1 MSSPSWLRSTARA
14 QRRHV
19 RGRRSASTS
28 NARSR
33 TIQTIAQG
41 TRNELVVVIEVT
53 SALSDATRPKLTLW
67 MPPRVG
73 ALRWDGEPGVRCAA
87 RVRRRHSRHCRV
99 ASDFCCARCRRTNAT
114 RPGAAEVTAQGRSH
128 RPGRLR
134 GKRPAGPR
142 QPAHHRGAGTSQVGR
157 ASERGRSSGGPSCSG
172 GSRRRSP
179 SSSSPGSPR
188 R

>member
-1 MSSPSWLRSTARA
+1 MSSPSWLRSTALA

-28 NARSR
+28 NVRSR
-33 TIQTIAQG
+33 TIHTIAQG

-53 SALSDATRPKLTLW
+53 TALSDATRPKLTLW
-67 MPPRVG
+67 MPLRVG
-73 ALRWDGEPGVRCAA
+73 ALRCACESGVRCTA

-99 ASDFCCARCRRTNAT
+99 ASDLWCARCRSAGAT
-114 RPGAAEVTAQGRSH
+114 RPCAAEVTAESRSH

-134 GKRPAGPR
+134 RERPAGPR

-157 ASERGRSSGGPSCSG
+157 ASERGRSSGRQSCSG
-172 GSRRRSP
+172 GHRPRSP

>member
-33 TIQTIAQG
+33 TIHTIAQG

-53 SALSDATRPKLTLW
+53 SPLSDAKGPKLTLW

-73 ALRWDGEPGVRCAA
+73 TLRCDREPGVRCAA

-99 ASDFCCARCRRTNAT
+99 ASDLCCARYRWTGAT
-114 RPGAAEVTAQGRSH
+114 RPRAAEVTAQGRSH

-134 GKRPAGPR
+134 RERPAGPL
-142 QPAHHRGAGTSQVGR
+142 QPAHHRRAGTSQV